1 MVKKRLFDKFSVI
14 KLKKFGG
21 KKMFTFLVLVLV
33 CITLGSFG
41 QIYIKKGLNE
51 VGGFKLNEILSTKFF
66 TTFLNPNVFLGLSL
80 YVIST
85 VFWLVLLSMGDVSFV
100 YPFIALAYVLTAFLA
115 IFYFNESISA
125 TRWIAILIIVG
136 GVFLL
141 MRS

>member
-1 MVKKRLFDKFSVI
+1 MVKKRLFDKFSFI

-21 KKMFTFLVLVLV
+21 KKMFTFLALVLV

-51 VGGFKLNEILSTKFF
+51 VDGFKLNEILSRKFF

-85 VFWLVLLSMGDVSFV
+85 VFWLVLL
-100 YPFIALAYVLTAFLA
+100 PFGL
-115 IFYFNESISA
+115 S
-125 TRWIAILIIVG
+125 
-136 GVFLL
+136 
-141 MRS
+141 